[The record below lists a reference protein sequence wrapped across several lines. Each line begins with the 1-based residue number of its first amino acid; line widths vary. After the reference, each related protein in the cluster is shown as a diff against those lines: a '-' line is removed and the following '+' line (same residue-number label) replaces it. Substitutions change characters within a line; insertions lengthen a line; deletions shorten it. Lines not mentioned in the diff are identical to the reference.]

1 MHHFE
6 YRDGA
11 LYCEGVAV
19 ADLAEQ
25 YGTPLYIYSSATL
38 TRHYKVLAD
47 AFAKRRCLIAYAM
60 KANSNQAVLATLAT
74 LGSSADVVSAGEM
87 RRALAAGIPA
97 NRIVFSGVG
106 KSKDEILAALEA
118 GIHQFNVESLPELH
132 RLSEIA
138 SETGHTAN
146 IAFRINPHV
155 EAGGHAN
162 ISTGGAEHKFGIAW
176 HEGKAFY
183 KLANVLPGI
192 AVKGVDVH
200 IGSQI
205 TDLTPMRAAFE
216 KVVGLVHELRA
227 EGIPISRMDLG
238 GGLGIPYREGE
249 EPATPAQY
257 AAMIDDV
264 LGDLDVEL
272 ILEPGRMIAGNAGI
286 FVARVEYV
294 KERDGRNFLILDA
307 GMNDLMRPAL
317 YQATHEFK
325 PVLQKPDAAEEVY
338 DIVGPICES
347 TDRFA
352 KAYET
357 TRLESGDLVAFMSA
371 GAYGAVMSNQYN
383 SRPLCAE
390 VLVKG
395 EIAALVRKPPSFEEL
410 IANEVVPEWLK
421 T

>member
-1 MHHFE
+1 
-6 YRDGA
+6 
-11 LYCEGVAV
+11 
-19 ADLAEQ
+19 
-25 YGTPLYIYSSATL
+25 
-38 TRHYKVLAD
+38 
-47 AFAKRRCLIAYAM
+47 
-60 KANSNQAVLATLAT
+60 
-74 LGSSADVVSAGEM
+74 
-87 RRALAAGIPA
+87 
-97 NRIVFSGVG
+97 
-106 KSKDEILAALEA
+106 
-118 GIHQFNVESLPELH
+118 
-132 RLSEIA
+132 
-138 SETGHTAN
+138 
-146 IAFRINPHV
+146 
-155 EAGGHAN
+155 
-162 ISTGGAEHKFGIAW
+162 
-176 HEGKAFY
+176 
-183 KLANVLPGI
+183 
-192 AVKGVDVH
+192 
-200 IGSQI
+200 
-205 TDLTPMRAAFE
+205 
-216 KVVGLVHELRA
+216 
-227 EGIPISRMDLG
+227 
-238 GGLGIPYREGE
+238 
-249 EPATPAQY
+249 
-257 AAMIDDV
+257 
-264 LGDLDVEL
+264 
-272 ILEPGRMIAGNAGI
+272 MIAGNAGI